1 MSHLR
6 ILRSVGIVFGLTLVC
21 AIHADEP
28 EVHRGKE
35 ITSQL
40 EIDHAPLRQSRGDE
54 YRLDITLEN
63 KSAES
68 LVGPLLL
75 TVEKTG
81 VDSFVLKK
89 SDGRF
94 AKDGKE
100 FLTVLNPGQALKS
113 GQSLTYKNIRF
124 ETLIEPKVNP
134 IEKFELTAKV
144 FMIRTEAEQ
153 KIAQEDSQ
161 KQQQN
166 NQAGLPFPMRGVNA
180 NGDQAEADSTLQP
193 VPDPIAEGEP
203 VAADENRAPV
213 ARGGH
218 FTPRPRV
225 PTEEEV
231 AKATA
236 VKDEWSDKLF
246 DIEGVHSVGN
256 GWALDGSAGVT
267 VFVQKFAQKKLI
279 PNQLNGVPVQV
290 LVQDMVRAYGPLG
303 SVGFPVHPE
312 SGYCFDDPTRVFE
325 RPIPIG
331 VSGWNR
337 DINVCSTGTLGCR
350 LEDTL
355 DNNQKF
361 ILSNSHVL
369 GDQGRAN
376 VGDLV
381 IQPGPLDFNCSF
393 SADSVVGTL
402 SDFTF
407 IQITTANDRNF
418 IDAAIATTTPL
429 LMSSATPCNG
439 YGIPKEETILPTID
453 LDVMKYGRTTEFT
466 TGFVFSTS
474 MTVDVDFG
482 DATNP
487 RVARFM
493 NQIGIISDSNY
504 FDAFGGP
511 GDSGSLIVSR
521 DGRNPVGLLFAGGGP
536 FTFANPID
544 VVLGLIGP
552 GTLQVDGE
560 PTPVVV
566 P

>member
-1 MSHLR
+1 MSDLR
-6 ILRSVGIVFGLTLVC
+6 IMRSASTLGLMLALVSTTF
-21 AIHADEP
+21 ADEP
-28 EVHRGKE
+28 EFHRGKE
-35 ITSQL
+35 VTGRLQ
-40 EIDHAPLRQSRGDE
+40 IDHAPLRESRGDE
-54 YRLDITLEN
+54 YRLDLTLKN
-63 KSAES
+63 QSAEP
-68 LVGPLLL
+68 LQGPLLL
-75 TVEKTG
+75 TIEKTG

-89 SDGRF
+89 HDGRF
-94 AKDGKE
+94 SKDGKV
-100 FLTVLNPGQALKS
+100 FLTVLKPGQTLRAN
-113 GQSLTYKNIRF
+113 QSLSCKGIRF
-124 ETLIEPKVNP
+124 ETLVKPKSDP
-134 IEKFELTAKV
+134 IDKFELTAKV
-144 FMIRTEAEQ
+144 FELRTQAES
-153 KIAQEDSQ
+153 KIAQTET
-161 KQQQN
+161 KGQQ
-166 NQAGLPFPMRGVNA
+166 QAGLPFPMRGVRASDN
-180 NGDQAEADSTLQP
+180 QAGSETSSIQP
-193 VPDPIAEGEP
+193 EPDPIAAGEP
-203 VAADENRAPV
+203 VAADENRAPA

-236 VKDEWSDKLF
+236 VKNEWTDKLF
-246 DIEGVHSVGN
+246 GVEGVHAVGA

-267 VFVQKFAQKKLI
+267 VFVQNFAQKKLV
-279 PNQLNGVPVQV
+279 PNQLDGVPVQV

-312 SGYCFDDPTRVFE
+312 SGNCFDDPKRVFE

-337 DINVCSTGTLGCR
+337 DINACATGTLGCR

-355 DNNQKF
+355 DSYQKF

-393 SADSVVGTL
+393 AANSVVGTL
-402 SDFTF
+402 ADFTV
-407 IQITTANDRNF
+407 IQITTQNDRNF

-466 TGFVFSTS
+466 TGFVVSTS

-482 DATNP
+482 DEVTP
-487 RVARFM
+487 RIARFM
-493 NQIGIISDSNY
+493 NQIGIISDSN
-504 FDAFGGP
+504 FSGAFGGP

-560 PTPVVV
+560 PAPVVV